1 MVRIFDAITI
11 VYRWVGALCVMAIIV
26 ILVAAIV
33 LRELFG
39 IALVW
44 ANEVA
49 IVLFVWSVFIGAGI
63 AFAENAHIRFNIVV
77 SRLPLAGRRA
87 IGLLVSYGG
96 LVVLVGFWTTSMYV
110 MYVYRDQRFTT
121 IDASATWEW
130 VAVPFGMTLA
140 VLGWLRHG
148 KWTWGSGELTER
160 AAGEVPGT

>member
-1 MVRIFDAITI
+1 MIRIFDAITTI
-11 VYRWVGALCVMAIIV
+11 YRWAGALCVMAIIV

-77 SRLPLAGRRA
+77 SRLPLTGRRA

-96 LVVLVGFWTTSMYV
+96 LVVLVGFLVTSIYV

-130 VAVPFGMTLA
+130 VAVPLGMTLA

-148 KWTWGSGELTER
+148 KWTWASGELTER
-160 AAGEVPGT
+160 APAEVPGT